1 MSIILG
7 NDDLAKYPFLE
18 EAGKYIRE
26 THFNLDDFDRSEFS
40 HIIERAKKRIEYELI
55 EGKVFTELEKY
66 DIELFTFLVSLIIMK
81 CIGID
86 SAVKK
91 FSLFEAMRVERFLIS
106 DLLRE
111 KDLTKKNLL
120 LSKIFKELFQLNVIL
135 DEKKTNLFKMK
146 ISDYLK
152 RSNEFNEVEWKLI
165 NRAVY
170 NGYVYLDGDETVRLI
185 RSEIYKLMYN
195 RIKDMSISQI
205 PYQITVNAN
214 LITKKLYF
222 LSNTSNQ
229 SNQVKDLP
237 PCIKKALELLHNN
250 ENLPHSARFM
260 LATYM
265 MAIGKSVDEVIL
277 LFQNAPDYNEKITR
291 YQVEHLAGK
300 KGSQTKYSVPTCSK
314 LANENL
320 CYATNDC
327 KGITNPVQFGR
338 CKFKNE
344 QRN

>member
-1 MSIILG
+1 LSIILG

-26 THFNLDDFDRSEFS
+26 THFDLDDFDRAEFS
-40 HIIERAKKRIEYELI
+40 HIIERAKKRVEYELI

-66 DIELFTFLVSLIIMK
+66 DIELFTFLVSLIMMK

-120 LSKIFKELFQLNVIL
+120 LSKIFKELFQLDVKL
-135 DEKKTNLFKMK
+135 DDRKTNLFQMK

-165 NRAVY
+165 NRAVD

-195 RIKDMSISQI
+195 RIKYMNISQI
-205 PYQITVNAN
+205 PYQITVNAKS
-214 LITKKLYF
+214 ITKKLTP
-222 LSNTSNQ
+222 STPTSNQ
-229 SNQVKDLP
+229 VRDLP
-237 PCIKKALELLHNN
+237 PCIKKALELLNDN

-265 MAIGKSVDEVIL
+265 LSIGKSVDEVVS

-327 KGITNPVQFGR
+327 KGITSPVQFGR
-338 CKFKNE
+338 WKFKNE
-344 QRN
+344 RRN

>member
-26 THFNLDDFDRSEFS
+26 THFDLDDFDRSEFS
-40 HIIERAKKRIEYELI
+40 HIIERAKKRIECELI
-55 EGKVFTELEKY
+55 EGKIFTELEKY

-91 FSLFEAMRVERFLIS
+91 FSLFEAIRVERFLIS

-111 KDLTKKNLL
+111 RDLTKKNLL
-120 LSKIFKELFQLNVIL
+120 LSRIFKELFQLDVKL
-135 DEKKTNLFKMK
+135 DDKKPNLFQIK

-152 RSNEFNEVEWKLI
+152 RSSGFNEVEWKLI
-165 NRAVY
+165 NRAVDD
-170 NGYVYLDGDETVRLI
+170 GYVYLDGDETVRLI

-195 RIKDMSISQI
+195 RIKEMSISQI
-205 PYQITVNAN
+205 PYQITVNAKLVAN
-214 LITKKLYF
+214 KLAPSTK
-222 LSNTSNQ
+222 TSNDT
-229 SNQVKDLP
+229 SELP
-237 PCIKKALELLHNN
+237 PCIKKALELLNNN

-265 MAIGKSVDEVIL
+265 LYIGKSVDDVVL

-338 CKFKNE
+338 RKFKNE

>member
-7 NDDLAKYPFLE
+7 NEDLAKYPFLE

-26 THFNLDDFDRSEFS
+26 THFDLDDFDRSEFS
-40 HIIERAKKRIEYELI
+40 HIIERAKKRIECELI

-86 SAVKK
+86 HAVKK
-91 FSLFEAMRVERFLIS
+91 FSLFEAMRVERFLIA

-120 LSKIFKELFQLNVIL
+120 LSKIFKELFQLNVKM
-135 DEKKTNLFKMK
+135 DDKKTNLFKMK

-165 NRAVY
+165 NRAVN

-195 RIKDMSISQI
+195 RIKEMNISQI
-205 PYQITVNAN
+205 PYQIIVNAK
-214 LITKKLYF
+214 LITKKL
-222 LSNTSNQ
+222 SPTSKTSNQ
-229 SNQVKDLP
+229 VRELP
-237 PCIKKALELLHNN
+237 PCIKKALELLNNN

-265 MAIGKSVDEVIL
+265 LSIGKSVDEVIL

-291 YQVEHLAGK
+291 YQVEHLAGI
-300 KGSQTKYSVPTCSK
+300 KGSQIKYSVPTCSK

-338 CKFKNE
+338 FKNE

>member
-18 EAGKYIRE
+18 EAGKYIRD
-26 THFNLDDFDRSEFS
+26 THFDLDDFDRSEFS

-66 DIELFTFLVSLIIMK
+66 DIELFTFLVSLILMK

-111 KDLTKKNLL
+111 KDVTKKNLL
-120 LSKIFKELFQLNVIL
+120 LSKIFKELFQLDVKL
-135 DEKKTNLFKMK
+135 DDRKTNLFQMK
-146 ISDYLK
+146 ISDYIT
-152 RSNEFNEVEWKLI
+152 RSNGFNEVEWKLI
-165 NRAVY
+165 NRAVD

-195 RIKDMSISQI
+195 RIKDMNISRI
-205 PYQITVNAN
+205 PYQITVNAK
-214 LITKKLYF
+214 LILKKLEPT
-222 LSNTSNQ
+222 NKTSNK
-229 SNQVKDLP
+229 VRDLP
-237 PCIKKALELLHNN
+237 PCIKKALELLNNN

-265 MAIGKSVDEVIL
+265 LSIGKSVDEVVL
-277 LFQNAPDYNEKITR
+277 LFQNAPDYNERITR

-327 KGITNPVQFGR
+327 KGITNPLQFG
-338 CKFKNE
+338 KFKNE

>member
-18 EAGKYIRE
+18 EAGKYIKE
-26 THFNLDDFDRSEFS
+26 THFELEDFDRSEFS

-55 EGKVFTELEKY
+55 EGKVFTEIEKY

-86 SAVKK
+86 SAIKK
-91 FSLFEAMRVERFLIS
+91 FSLFEAIRVERFLIS

-111 KDLTKKNLL
+111 KDLTKKTLL
-120 LSKIFKELFQLNVIL
+120 LSKIFNELFQLDVKFDDRNTNV
-135 DEKKTNLFKMK
+135 FKMK

-152 RSNEFNEVEWKLI
+152 RANEFNEREWKLI
-165 NRAVY
+165 NRAVD

-185 RSEIYKLMYN
+185 RSELYKLMYN
-195 RIKDMSISQI
+195 RIKDMSISQF
-205 PYQITVNAN
+205 PYQITVNAK
-214 LITKKLYF
+214 LILTKLTPYIK
-222 LSNTSNQ
+222 TSNRT
-229 SNQVKDLP
+229 SELP
-237 PCIKKALELLHNN
+237 PCIKNALEILNKN
-250 ENLPHSARFM
+250 ENLAHSARFM

-265 MAIGKSVDEVIL
+265 LYKGKSVDEVVV

-300 KGSQTKYSVPTCSK
+300 RGSQTKYSVPTCSK

-327 KGITNPVQFGR
+327 KGITNPVQFGTR
-338 CKFKNE
+338 NLKNE
-344 QRN
+344 QRY

>member
-1 MSIILG
+1 LSIILG

-26 THFNLDDFDRSEFS
+26 THFDLDDFDRSEFS

-111 KDLTKKNLL
+111 KDLIKKNLL
-120 LSKIFKELFQLNVIL
+120 LSKIFKELFQLNVKL
-135 DEKKTNLFKMK
+135 DDRKTNLFKIK
-146 ISDYLK
+146 ISDYIK
-152 RSNEFNEVEWKLI
+152 KSNGFNEVEWKLI
-165 NRAVY
+165 NRAVN

-195 RIKDMSISQI
+195 RIKEMNISQI
-205 PYQITVNAN
+205 PYQIIVNAK
-214 LITKKLYF
+214 LITKKL
-222 LSNTSNQ
+222 SPTTKTSNQ
-229 SNQVKDLP
+229 VRELP
-237 PCIKKALELLHNN
+237 PCIKKALELLNSN

-265 MAIGKSVDEVIL
+265 LSIGKSVDEVIL
-277 LFQNAPDYNEKITR
+277 LFKNAPDYNEKITR
-291 YQVEHLAGK
+291 YQVEHLAGI
-300 KGSQTKYSVPTCSK
+300 KGSQIKYSVPTCSK

-338 CKFKNE
+338 FKNE

>member
-18 EAGKYIRE
+18 EAGNYIRE

-165 NRAVY
+165 NRAVD

-195 RIKDMSISQI
+195 RIKDMNINKI
-205 PYQITVNAN
+205 PYQIAVNAK
-214 LITKKLYF
+214 LITKKLGP
-222 LSNTSNQ
+222 STKTSH
-229 SNQVKDLP
+229 QVNALP
-237 PCIKKALELLHNN
+237 PCIKKALELLEKN

-265 MAIGKSVDEVIL
+265 LYLGKTVDEVVS
-277 LFQNAPDYNEKITR
+277 LFKNAPDYNEKITR

-314 LANENL
+314 LQNENL
-320 CYATNDC
+320 CYATDDC
-327 KGITNPVQFGR
+327 NGITSPIQFG
-338 CKFKNE
+338 K
-344 QRN
+344 

>member
-18 EAGKYIRE
+18 EAGKYIRD
-26 THFNLDDFDRSEFS
+26 THFDLDDFDRSEFS

-66 DIELFTFLVSLIIMK
+66 DIELFTFLVSLILMK

-111 KDLTKKNLL
+111 KDVTKKNLL
-120 LSKIFKELFQLNVIL
+120 LSKIFKELFQLDVKL
-135 DEKKTNLFKMK
+135 DDRKTNLFQMK
-146 ISDYLK
+146 ISDYIT
-152 RSNEFNEVEWKLI
+152 RSNGFNEVEWKLI
-165 NRAVY
+165 NRAVD

-195 RIKDMSISQI
+195 RIKDMNISRI
-205 PYQITVNAN
+205 PYQITVNAK
-214 LITKKLYF
+214 LILKKLAPT
-222 LSNTSNQ
+222 NKTSNK
-229 SNQVKDLP
+229 VRDLP
-237 PCIKKALELLHNN
+237 PCIKKALELLNNN

-265 MAIGKSVDEVIL
+265 LSIGKSVDEVVL
-277 LFQNAPDYNEKITR
+277 LFQNAPDYNERITR

-327 KGITNPVQFGR
+327 KGITNPLQFG
-338 CKFKNE
+338 KFKNE

>member
-26 THFNLDDFDRSEFS
+26 THFDLDDFDRSEFS

-111 KDLTKKNLL
+111 KDLIKKNLL
-120 LSKIFKELFQLNVIL
+120 LSKIFKELFQLNVKL
-135 DEKKTNLFKMK
+135 DDRKTNLFKMK
-146 ISDYLK
+146 ISDYIK
-152 RSNEFNEVEWKLI
+152 KSNGFNEVEWKLI
-165 NRAVY
+165 NRAVD

-185 RSEIYKLMYN
+185 RAEIYKLMYN
-195 RIKDMSISQI
+195 RIKEMNISQI
-205 PYQITVNAN
+205 PYQIIVNAK
-214 LITKKLYF
+214 LITKKL
-222 LSNTSNQ
+222 SPSTKTP
-229 SNQVKDLP
+229 NQVKELP
-237 PCIKKALELLHNN
+237 PCIKKALELLNNN

-265 MAIGKSVDEVIL
+265 LSIGKSVDEVIL

-300 KGSQTKYSVPTCSK
+300 KGSQIKYSVPTCSK

-327 KGITNPVQFGR
+327 KGITNPLQFGR
-338 CKFKNE
+338 FKNE

>member
-26 THFNLDDFDRSEFS
+26 THFDLDDFDRSEFS

-111 KDLTKKNLL
+111 KDLIKKNLL
-120 LSKIFKELFQLNVIL
+120 LSKIFKELFQLNVKL
-135 DEKKTNLFKMK
+135 DDRKTNLFKIK
-146 ISDYLK
+146 ISDYIK
-152 RSNEFNEVEWKLI
+152 KSNGFNEVEWKLI
-165 NRAVY
+165 NRAVN

-195 RIKDMSISQI
+195 RIKEMNISQI
-205 PYQITVNAN
+205 PYQIIVNAK
-214 LITKKLYF
+214 LITKKL
-222 LSNTSNQ
+222 SPTTKTSNQ
-229 SNQVKDLP
+229 VRELP
-237 PCIKKALELLHNN
+237 PCIKKALELLNSN

-265 MAIGKSVDEVIL
+265 LSIGKSVDEVIL
-277 LFQNAPDYNEKITR
+277 LFKNAPDYNEKITR
-291 YQVEHLAGK
+291 YQVEHLAGI
-300 KGSQTKYSVPTCSK
+300 KGSQIKYSVPTCSK

-338 CKFKNE
+338 FKNE

>member
-1 MSIILG
+1 LSIILG

-18 EAGKYIRE
+18 EAGKYIRD
-26 THFNLDDFDRSEFS
+26 THFDLDDFDRSEFS

-66 DIELFTFLVSLIIMK
+66 DIELFTFLVSLILMK

-111 KDLTKKNLL
+111 KDVTKKNLL
-120 LSKIFKELFQLNVIL
+120 LSKIFKELFQLDVKL
-135 DEKKTNLFKMK
+135 DDRKTNLFQMK
-146 ISDYLK
+146 ISDYIT
-152 RSNEFNEVEWKLI
+152 RSNGFNEVEWKLI
-165 NRAVY
+165 NRAVD

-185 RSEIYKLMYN
+185 RLEIYKLMYN
-195 RIKDMSISQI
+195 RIKDMNISRI
-205 PYQITVNAN
+205 PYQITVNAK
-214 LITKKLYF
+214 LILKKLAPT
-222 LSNTSNQ
+222 NKTSNK
-229 SNQVKDLP
+229 VRDLP
-237 PCIKKALELLHNN
+237 PCIKKALELLNNN

-265 MAIGKSVDEVIL
+265 LSIGKSVDEVVL
-277 LFQNAPDYNEKITR
+277 LFQNAPDYNERITR

-327 KGITNPVQFGR
+327 KGITNPLQFG
-338 CKFKNE
+338 KFKNE

>member
-1 MSIILG
+1 LSIILG

-18 EAGKYIRE
+18 EAGKYIRD
-26 THFNLDDFDRSEFS
+26 THFDLDDFDRSEFS

-66 DIELFTFLVSLIIMK
+66 DIELFTFLVSLILMK

-111 KDLTKKNLL
+111 KDVTKKNLL
-120 LSKIFKELFQLNVIL
+120 LSKIFKELFQLDVKL
-135 DEKKTNLFKMK
+135 DDRKTNLFQMK
-146 ISDYLK
+146 ISDYIT
-152 RSNEFNEVEWKLI
+152 RSNGFNEVEWKLI
-165 NRAVY
+165 NRAVD

-195 RIKDMSISQI
+195 RIKYMNISRI
-205 PYQITVNAN
+205 PYQITVNAK
-214 LITKKLYF
+214 LILKKLGPT
-222 LSNTSNQ
+222 NKTSNK
-229 SNQVKDLP
+229 VRDLP
-237 PCIKKALELLHNN
+237 PCIKKALELLNNN

-265 MAIGKSVDEVIL
+265 LSIGKSVDEVVL
-277 LFQNAPDYNEKITR
+277 LFHNAPDYNERITR

-327 KGITNPVQFGR
+327 KGITNPLQFG
-338 CKFKNE
+338 KFKNE